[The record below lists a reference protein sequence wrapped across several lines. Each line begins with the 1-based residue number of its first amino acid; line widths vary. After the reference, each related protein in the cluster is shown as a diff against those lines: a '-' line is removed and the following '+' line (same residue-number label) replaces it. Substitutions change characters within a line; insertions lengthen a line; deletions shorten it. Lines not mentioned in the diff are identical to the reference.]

1 MQYRFLRDLILLIAL
16 IATLGVPAF
25 AADPLAVRYYEDA
38 VKRFNTGDFK
48 GAEIQL
54 KNSLTQ
60 DPSQLSA
67 RILMGKVQLE
77 LGNAVQAE
85 EELAMAEKLG
95 ADPIL
100 TVLSLAQAR
109 NRSGK
114 FQVNLDTL
122 VPTQFPIDQQADL
135 WVELGIAR
143 LKNNDQAGAQIA
155 FEAALKIEPLHGGG
169 KLGLARIPL
178 QRGNYAE
185 AERLADLAISNTP
198 DNADAWFAMASA
210 IHAQGR
216 YLDAANAYAQ
226 ARDRNT
232 NFAAAGLGEASA
244 LLDAGETAKASA
256 LLKDLRVTFPEMP
269 DVPYLHSL
277 ALQQLGLKE
286 EAKLARRAAG
296 ELLDPVEPSDLI
308 DNPALLVLV
317 GRLGLEN
324 GQLERAYQAMS
335 LYLEARPADIEGRKL
350 QGKIALSMG
359 KPGEARRA
367 LVPIVTAGQADAEVL
382 GLLGDASAQQNDHL
396 AAESYYRDA
405 IANYEGGPAIIG
417 RLAASQYRQ
426 GQRESALNNL
436 ERLSDI
442 SPPGTTAGISLYTAM
457 LHFAERRLDKA
468 REITEKVIA
477 EQPESII
484 ALNLQA
490 ALSIAEGDNA
500 TAHRQL
506 TSLLAKAPEF
516 RPARYNLA
524 KLHVIQGQH
533 QKANSVLARLLAD
546 NPNDVRALQE
556 LGRLALAQNDRR
568 AAIQHYEKIS
578 RIDNKALLPLT
589 ELIGIYL
596 QEERLADAT
605 QVALN
610 LNRALPDN
618 FDVHIVLAQ
627 VQIARDEE
635 QEAQATLKKAGVL
648 AGYDPR
654 RLFRAAQLQKTVSA
668 YEDAVIIL
676 EKLLRERPDSLV
688 ARGELADTYFRQEKH
703 GAAQAELDKIL
714 ATSPDSLY
722 GLALRGD
729 IYLAQEQP
737 EKAIQSF
744 SHALQLSNRPELVVS
759 LSRAHAIAG
768 HTDRAINGLQ
778 AWHDAHPEEVI
789 TLRALAEARHQL
801 GETNAARLL
810 YEKLA
815 MLTPEDPFV
824 HNNIANLMADIDSE
838 LAFKAARRAHELAP
852 TNPAILDTMGWA
864 LVQVGD
870 LDAGLAM
877 LRDAV
882 ARDGRSAT
890 IRYHLGVALQEFG
903 SLRESKRELTEALRL
918 TDNAAWADDA
928 KQRLQRLQ

>member
-1 MQYRFLRDLILLIAL
+1 MQYRFLHESILLIAL
-16 IATLGVPAF
+16 IATLGIPAF

-38 VKRFNTGDFK
+38 VKRFNASDFK

-77 LGNAVQAE
+77 LGNAGQAE

-100 TVLSLAQAR
+100 TALPLAQAR

-122 VPTQFPIDQQADL
+122 VPTRFPIDRQADL
-135 WVELGIAR
+135 WVELGVAR
-143 LKNNDQAGAQIA
+143 LRNEDQAGAQIA
-155 FEAALKIEPLHGGG
+155 FEAALRIEPLHGGG

-178 QRGNYAE
+178 QKGNYPE
-185 AERLADLAISNTP
+185 AERLADLAISNDP
-198 DNADAWFAMASA
+198 DNAEAWFAKASA
-210 IHAQGR
+210 IQAQGR
-216 YLDAANAYAQ
+216 NLDAADAYAQ
-226 ARDRNT
+226 ARDRNP

-256 LLKDLRVTFPEMP
+256 LLKDLRTTFPGMP

-277 ALQQLGLKE
+277 ALQQLGLQE

-296 ELLDPVEPSDLI
+296 ELLDPVEPRDLT
-308 DNPALLVLV
+308 DSPALLMLA

-324 GQLERAYQAMS
+324 GQFERAYQAVS
-335 LYLEARPADIEGRKL
+335 LYLEARPTDVDGRKL
-350 QGKIALSMG
+350 LGKIALSMG

-417 RLAASQYRQ
+417 RLAANQYRQ
-426 GQRESALNNL
+426 GQRESALRKL
-436 ERLSDI
+436 EQLNDS
-442 SPPGTTAGISLYTAM
+442 SLPGTTAGISLYTAM

-468 REITEKVIA
+468 REITERVIA
-477 EQPESII
+477 EQPESLI

-524 KLHVIQGQH
+524 RLHVIEDQH

-546 NPNDVRALQE
+546 DPNDVRALQE

-568 AAIQHYEKIS
+568 TAIQHYEKIS
-578 RIDNKALLPLT
+578 QIDNQALLPLT

-610 LNRALPDN
+610 LNRTLPDN
-618 FDVHIVLAQ
+618 FDVHVLLAQ
-627 VQIARDEE
+627 VQIARDET
-635 QEAQATLKKAGVL
+635 QEAQATLHKAGVL

-654 RLFRAAQLQKTVSA
+654 RLFRAAQLQKSVSA
-668 YEDAVIIL
+668 YDDAAATL

-703 GAAQAELDKIL
+703 GAAQAELDKVL
-714 ATSPDSLY
+714 AVAPDSLY

-729 IYLAQEQP
+729 IYLAQEKA
-737 EKAIQSF
+737 EKAIESF
-744 SHALQLSNRPELVVS
+744 NRALQLSNRPELAVS
-759 LSRAHAIAG
+759 LFRARAFAG
-768 HTDRAINGLQ
+768 QIDDALKDLQ
-778 AWHDAHPEEVI
+778 ARHEANPDEVI
-789 TLRALAEARHQL
+789 TLRTLAEAHHQL
-801 GETNAARLL
+801 GDTKEARAL
-810 YEKLA
+810 YERLA
-815 MLTPEDPFV
+815 TLTPNDPFV

-838 LAFKAARRAHELAP
+838 IAFKAARRAHELAP

-870 LDAGLAM
+870 LDTGLAM

-882 ARDGRSAT
+882 ARNGRSAT

-903 SLRESKRELTEALRL
+903 SSKESKRELQEALRL
-918 TDNAAWADDA
+918 SDNAPWAEDA
-928 KQRLQRLQ
+928 KQRLRRLP